1 MNWLNGTEYL
11 INDHGYVPLIVVTIF
26 EHKVQSPK
34 GLSSKGA
41 ILMLRAT
48 DVLTSVN
55 NINLQRENL

>member
-1 MNWLNGTEYL
+1 LVLTA
-11 INDHGYVPLIVVTIF
+11 F

-55 NINLQRENL
+55 NINLQRENP